1 MKVIIGYECINTS
14 LCRITIAIP
23 ALFADTA
30 PDDITAACISSDSDS
45 ITVAVNYTNGCR
57 RETVVQANGVTCIP
71 LSEAPAMMIFEC
83 GVLYPNTSYN
93 ITADSNGHSHSD
105 TCSTKQ
111 DHYRGMHKG
120 NVQSSHYE

>member
-1 MKVIIGYECINTS
+1 MFLQNGSHIMYAN
-14 LCRITIAIP
+14 L
-23 ALFADTA
+23 ALFTDTEPEGIA
-30 PDDITAACISSDSDS
+30 GTCISSDSDS

-57 RETVVQANGVTCIP
+57 RETVVEASGMTCIP
-71 LSEAPAMMIFEC
+71 LLEAPAIFEC
-83 GVLYPNTSYN
+83 GDLYSNTSYN

-111 DHYRGMHKG
+111 DHYRGMYKG

>member
-1 MKVIIGYECINTS
+1 MVEVSGE
-14 LCRITIAIP
+14 
-23 ALFADTA
+23 
-30 PDDITAACISSDSDS
+30 
-45 ITVAVNYTNGCR
+45 
-57 RETVVQANGVTCIP
+57 TCIP
-71 LSEAPAMMIFEC
+71 LSEAPAITIFEC
-83 GVLYPNTSYN
+83 GDLYSNTSYN